1 MTNYTTLATS
11 ETPAL
16 IIYLLDI
23 SASMD
28 KRLGGKDRLSTALE
42 ALESSLRTMVFRSTK
57 GAAIAP
63 RYRIAVYLYSDEVYD
78 LLGGILTVDKAIE
91 TDIPRT
97 KIDTGRGT
105 DTAKAFA
112 AAAELV
118 SHELPHMQNHPAPL
132 ICHLTDD
139 RYTGKDPRPI
149 VDAVR
154 RMRNRDGNVLVENIY
169 ISNRLG
175 RVSGK
180 DAYKWPGITGD
191 TATRDKYAEE
201 LKAMSSP
208 IPESYYRVM
217 RELGSAIL
225 PEAVML
231 FPGNTPEFI
240 RFGFQMSGSTMTG

>member
-1 MTNYTTLATS
+1 MNYTTLATS

-16 IIYLLDI
+16 IVYLLDI

-63 RYRIAVYLYSDEVYD
+63 RYRIAVYLYSDDVYD
-78 LLGGILTVDKAIE
+78 LLGGVLTVDKAVGM
-91 TDIPRT
+91 DLSRRRM
-97 KIDTGRGT
+97 DTGRGT
-105 DTAKAFA
+105 DTARAFA
-112 AAAELV
+112 AAAELI
-118 SHELPHMQNHPAPL
+118 SHELPHMQGHPAPL

-139 RYTGKDPRPI
+139 RYTGKNPGPI
-149 VDAVR
+149 VESVK
-154 RMRNRDGNVLVENIY
+154 RMRNRDGSVLVQNIF

-175 RVSGK
+175 KISGK
-180 DAYKWPGITGD
+180 DAYKWHGITRE
-191 TATRDKYAEE
+191 TAIKDRYGEE

-208 IPESYYRVM
+208 IPESYHRVM
-217 RELGSAIL
+217 REFGSAIL